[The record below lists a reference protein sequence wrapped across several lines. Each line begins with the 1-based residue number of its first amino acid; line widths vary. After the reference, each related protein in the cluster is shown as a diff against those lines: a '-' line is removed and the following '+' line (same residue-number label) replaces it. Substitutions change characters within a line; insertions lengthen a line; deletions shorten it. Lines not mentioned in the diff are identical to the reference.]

1 MRLDNP
7 ITRNPIG
14 VILGGGGGEGYKTG
28 DANEMQM
35 RCVDAD
41 YDTAIRS
48 DVGRPI
54 VPALLVKA
62 IDADAG
68 G

>member
-1 MRLDNP
+1 L
-7 ITRNPIG
+7 
-14 VILGGGGGEGYKTG
+14 GGGGEGYKTG